1 MTTKD
6 RAYQLAAEHWDYLQ
20 KVIELHYVSAFIH
33 GYKHGVEDSYKESKK
48 GAIYEEENLHN

>member
-6 RAYQLAAEHWDYLQ
+6 RANQLATEHWDYLQ

-33 GYKHGVEDSYKESKK
+33 GYKHGVEDSYEESKK
-48 GAIYEEENLHN
+48 GATNEEADLHN